1 MRLKLLF
8 FSIAFHFT
16 LFAYPKLITYKA
28 PHCNIL
34 SNTYTVQVREA
45 NLPWQTVATY
55 FAHVTDV
62 TGTKGTVK
70 KTSFGY
76 FDCSGKVEVTVL
88 VNDQPIKS
96 VRIRPTAKGIVP
108 LIHGNKI
115 TFLMNISDQLSI
127 EINGDIFNNLQLFAN
142 PLETDSPSPNDP
154 SVIYF
159 GPGAHRAGKLNIPS
173 GKTVYIAG
181 GAVVQGNLYMD
192 HAENVK
198 VRGRGIFTQL
208 ENAVP
213 DTAPVDNQAVTLSRN
228 DAITVNY
235 SKNVVIEGLIILPH
249 KYSITIGQSS
259 EVLVNNFKSFSSE
272 GNADGIDIFCSN
284 DIKLDHI
291 FMRNADDCI
300 AIYGHRWNY
309 YGNTRNILIKNAVLW
324 ADVAHPIMV
333 GTHGD
338 TQHPDTLA
346 NMLFENID
354 ILDQHENQLDYQGCL
369 ALNAGDNN
377 LITNIKFND
386 IRIEDIRKGQLVN
399 LRVMYNKKYNTSPG
413 NRIENISFINVSSNG
428 NHTGMSVIAGYDE
441 NRLIRNILFENLK
454 INGQLITDDMAGKPP
469 FYKTGDMANIFI
481 GEHVDGI
488 KFVKTQ
494 L

>member
-1 MRLKLLF
+1 MRFKFLF
-8 FSIAFHFT
+8 FFIAFHFT

-28 PHCNIL
+28 PKCNIL
-34 SNTYTVQVREA
+34 SNSYTIQVREP

-55 FAHVTDV
+55 YANVTDV
-62 TGTKGTVK
+62 AGTTSIGK

-76 FDCSGKVEVTVL
+76 FDCSGKVEVAVW
-88 VNDQPIKS
+88 VNQQPIKA
-96 VRIRPTAKGIVP
+96 VRIRPTVKGIVP
-108 LIHGNKI
+108 IIQGNKI
-115 TFLMNISDQLSI
+115 TFSMNVSDQLSI

-142 PLETDSPSPNDP
+142 PLETDRPNPNDT
-154 SVIYF
+154 SIIYF
-159 GPGAHRAGKLNIPS
+159 GPGAHKAGKLNIPS

-198 VRGRGIFTQL
+198 IRGRGIFTQL
-208 ENAVP
+208 ESVLSGPVP
-213 DTAPVDNQAVTLSRN
+213 VSNKAMPLSRN
-228 DAITVNY
+228 DAITLNY
-235 SKNVVIEGLIILPH
+235 SKNILIEGLIVLPH

-259 EVLVNNFKSFSSE
+259 SVLVNNFKSFSSE

-284 DIKLDHI
+284 DITLDHI

-309 YGNTRNILIKNAVLW
+309 YGNTSKILIKNAVLW
-324 ADVAHPIMV
+324 ADVAHPVMV

-338 TQHPDTLA
+338 TLHPDTLE
-346 NMLFENID
+346 NMAFENID

-369 ALNAGDNN
+369 TLNAGDNN
-377 LITNIKFND
+377 LIRNIKFDN
-386 IRIEDIRKGQLVN
+386 INIEDIRKGQLVN

-413 NRIENISFINVSSNG
+413 NRIENISFKNVSSNG
-428 NHTGMSVIAGYDE
+428 NRAGMSIIAGYDE
-441 NRLIRNILFENLK
+441 NRLIRNIVFENLK
-454 INGQLITDDMAGKPP
+454 INGQLISDDMPGKPS

-481 GEHVDGI
+481 GEHVEGVKFI
-488 KFVKTQ
+488 K
-494 L
+494 